1 MNLKHIHLI
10 VVCLVRAHVQ
20 TADMGEN
27 FQSERAN
34 IFAQAALELVF
45 HFVFGSPDFTVSM
58 EMAVSMSGVWALL
71 LGQTQP
77 PETAAHAATHS
88 GWHVSP
94 KCIHLRALTCPPP
107 VNSNMTVFD

>member
-10 VVCLVRAHVQ
+10 VVCLVRALA
-20 TADMGEN
+20 ADTGEN

-58 EMAVSMSGVWALL
+58 ETVVSMSGVWALL

-77 PETAAHAATHS
+77 PETAAHAAIRS
-88 GWHVSP
+88 G
-94 KCIHLRALTCPPP
+94 
-107 VNSNMTVFD
+107 